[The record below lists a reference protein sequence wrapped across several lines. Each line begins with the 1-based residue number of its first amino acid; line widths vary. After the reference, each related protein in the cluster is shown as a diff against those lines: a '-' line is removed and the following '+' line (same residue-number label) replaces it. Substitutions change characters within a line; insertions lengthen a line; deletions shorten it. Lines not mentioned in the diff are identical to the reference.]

1 MKFSNSYSQLDN
13 VFYQRTSPAQVSRP
27 QLLLWNQEL
36 ADQLLLTGDFCRD
49 KALLAQYFS
58 GNRILEGADPIAQ
71 AYAGHQFGS
80 FNPQLGDGRAHLLGE
95 VLSDNGLRYDIQL
108 KGSGQ
113 TRFSRQGDGKCAIGP
128 AVREYI
134 MSEAMYALG
143 VPSSRCLAVTAT
155 GDLVFRETAKPGA
168 VVTRVAASHIRVGT
182 FEYFAARGD
191 LESLEALTGFAINRH
206 FPEITLNS
214 DLDRSQRVLHFLS
227 AVIDKQITLIVNWLR
242 VGFIH
247 GVMNTDNTAISGE
260 TIDFGPCAMMGIYHP
275 GTVFSSIDTR
285 GRYAFGNQA
294 AIGQWNMARL
304 AEALLPLIDEIP
316 EKAVALAEPLIRQFS
331 RDFEQAYQLMLANKL
346 GMASLTAQSNEQA
359 GGPTASLAEDLLA
372 QMQEQELDYTQT
384 FARLTLSLE
393 NAEEAA
399 KLSHELGPWYG
410 KWRTLLTDEGI
421 TADTAK
427 SLMADTNP
435 VVIPRNHHV
444 EAILTEYEQSGD
456 SREIDDF
463 LTVLR
468 TPYKLLPQTQKFQDL
483 PADGDRH
490 YRTFCGT

>member
-1 MKFSNSYSQLDN
+1 MKFSNTYSQLDGA
-13 VFYQRTSPAQVSRP
+13 FYQRISPEQVSRP
-27 QLLLWNQEL
+27 QLLLWNDEL
-36 ADQLLLTGDFCRD
+36 AGWLQLTEEFCRD
-49 KALLAQYFS
+49 RALLAQYFS
-58 GNRILEGADPIAQ
+58 GNRLPDGADPIAL

-95 VLSDNGLRYDIQL
+95 VLSGNGQRYDIQL

-113 TRFSRQGDGKCAIGP
+113 TLFSRQGDGKCALGP

-134 MSEAMYALG
+134 MSEAMFALG
-143 VPSSRCLAVTAT
+143 VPTSRCLAVVAT
-155 GDLVFRETAKPGA
+155 GEPVFRETAKPGA

-191 LESLEALTGFAINRH
+191 LGSLKTLADFTISRH
-206 FPEITLNS
+206 FPDIAGNPE
-214 DLDRSQRVLHFLS
+214 LDNEEKILHLLQ
-227 AVIDKQITLIVNWLR
+227 AVINKQISLIVSWLR

-304 AEALLPLIDEIP
+304 AEALLPLIDAVP
-316 EKAVALAEPLIRQFS
+316 EKAVARAEPLIRQFS
-331 RDFEQAYQLMLANKL
+331 RDFDLAYRQMLANKL
-346 GMASLTAQSNEQA
+346 GMATADEQSTALANGLLT
-359 GGPTASLAEDLLA
+359 

-384 FARLTLSLE
+384 FARLTLSLKD
-393 NAEEAA
+393 AG
-399 KLSHELGPWYG
+399 LTQQLGQELGPWYDS
-410 KWRTLLTDEGI
+410 WRTLLADNAI
-421 TADTAK
+421 TPARAK
-427 SLMADTNP
+427 SLMAQNNP
-435 VVIPRNHHV
+435 QVIPRNHHV
-444 EAILTEYEQSGD
+444 EAILQDYEQNGGSD
-456 SREIDDF
+456 SINDF

-468 TPYKLLPQTQKFQDL
+468 SPYRLLPQTEKFQDL

>member
-1 MKFSNSYSQLDN
+1 MKFSNRYSQLDN
-13 VFYQRTSPAQVSRP
+13 AFYQRVTPARVSRP
-27 QLLLWNQEL
+27 KLLLWNQDL
-36 ADQLLLTGDFCRD
+36 ADQLLLTEDFCRD
-49 KALLAQYFS
+49 RALLAQYFS
-58 GNRILEGADPIAQ
+58 GNRIPDGAEPIAL
-71 AYAGHQFGS
+71 AYAGHQFGN

-95 VLSDNGLRYDIQL
+95 ILSNSGQRYDIQL

-155 GDLVFRETAKPGA
+155 GDLVYRETAKPGA

-191 LESLEALTGFAINRH
+191 LDSLKTLTGFAINRH
-206 FPEITLNS
+206 FPEIGLNPE
-214 DLDRSQRVLHFLS
+214 LTPSQKVLKFLN
-227 AVIDKQITLIVNWLR
+227 AVIDKQLTLIVNWLR

-275 GTVFSSIDTR
+275 GTVFSAIDTR
-285 GRYAFGNQA
+285 GRYAFGNQS

-304 AEALLPLIDEIP
+304 AEALLPLIDEVP
-316 EKAVALAEPLIRQFS
+316 EKAVALAEPLIRQYG
-331 RDFEQAYQLMLANKL
+331 RDFELAYQLMLANKL
-346 GMASLTAQSNEQA
+346 GMASLPEQA
-359 GGPTASLAEDLLA
+359 DEPAGSLATNLLA
-372 QMQEQELDYTQT
+372 LMQEQELDYTQT

-393 NAEEAA
+393 NPQEAE
-399 KLSHELGPWYG
+399 KLSQELSPWYD
-410 KWRTLLTDEGI
+410 KWRALLADEGI
-421 TADTAK
+421 EAETAK
-427 SLMADTNP
+427 SLMAQNNP
-435 VVIPRNHHV
+435 RVIPRNHHV
-444 EAILTEYEQSGD
+444 EAILAEYEQSGD
-456 SREIDDF
+456 SREIEDF
-463 LTVLR
+463 LKVVR
-468 TPYKLLPQTQKFQDL
+468 SPYRLLPQTPKFQDL

>member
-36 ADQLLLTGDFCRD
+36 ADQLLLTEDFCRD

-58 GNRILEGADPIAQ
+58 GNRIPDGADPIAQ

-95 VLSDNGLRYDIQL
+95 VLGDNGLRYDIQL

-134 MSEAMYALG
+134 MSEAMHALG

-191 LESLEALTGFAINRH
+191 LDSLETLTGFAINRH
-206 FPEITLNS
+206 FPEIALNP
-214 DLDRSQRVLHFLS
+214 DLDLSQRVLQFLN

-304 AEALLPLIDEIP
+304 AEALLPLIDEVP
-316 EKAVALAEPLIRQFS
+316 EKAVALAEPLIRQFGQ
-331 RDFEQAYQLMLANKL
+331 DFELAHKLMLANKL
-346 GMASLTAQSNEQA
+346 GMPSLPASGSKSEN
-359 GGPTASLAEDLLA
+359 SLGNDLLA
-372 QMQEQELDYTQT
+372 QMQDQELDYTQT
-384 FARLTLSLE
+384 FTRLTLSLE
-393 NAEEAA
+393 NPEQAE

-410 KWRTLLTDEGI
+410 TWRALLADENITDD
-421 TADTAK
+421 AAK
-427 SLMADTNP
+427 SLMAQTNP
-435 VVIPRNHHV
+435 QVIPRNHHV
-444 EAILTEYEQSGD
+444 EAILAEYEQNGD
-456 SREIDDF
+456 SGEIEDF

-468 TPYKLLPQTQKFQDL
+468 TPYNLLPQTPKFQDL